1 MVVKET
7 WGPFFSIFHFTS
19 PITLLSFILLSS
31 PKILPLT
38 KKGYITFEQAV
49 KKLQHYCAYQ
59 DRCHYEVR
67 SKLLDLGVYGDTLE
81 EVIAELVKDNF
92 LNEERYAR
100 SYARGKFRMKKWGK
114 QKITRNLKMKKISAY
129 CIRKAMTEI
138 DQDEYEAVLDEII
151 LNRMGEKEDWDYQLF
166 QKTGKYVLSRGYE
179 SELVWRKISKLRA
192 KSEI

>member
-1 MVVKET
+1 MRR
-7 WGPFFSIFHFTS
+7 
-19 PITLLSFILLSS
+19 
-31 PKILPLT
+31 
-38 KKGYITFEQAV
+38 KGYVTFEQAV

-81 EVIAELVKDNF
+81 EVIADLVKDNF
-92 LNEERYAR
+92 LNEERFAR

-114 QKITRNLKMKKISAY
+114 QKITSNLKMKKISAY

-138 DQDEYEAVLDEII
+138 DEVEYEETLKEII
-151 LNRMGEKEDWDYQLF
+151 MKRMGDKADWDYALF

-179 SELVWRKISKLRA
+179 SSLVWQMISRLRL